1 MEQLVWNGPFS
12 ARIIIPSSIWQ
23 VLPSHKIFFAAECVF
38 VDFAIAVIF
47 HLVIK
52 SLFFVHII
60 WVLPHSD

>member
-23 VLPSHKIFFAAECVF
+23 VLPSHKFFFAAGCVF

-47 HLVIK
+47 YPVIK
-52 SLFFVHII
+52 
-60 WVLPHSD
+60 VL